1 MNILL
6 SVAFLHHFKNG
17 YFITFLEIFI
27 VYSLKLKITIKNF
40 MISLKKLNVVLVL
53 LISSTFLISCNGK
66 LPGADARKYP
76 ADPKKRIE
84 KNLSE
89 GRGFKLS
96 GGSKSR
102 GGVFEFASSNELWR
116 ASLDTIDFMPLAS
129 VNYSGGVIITDWYSS
144 NQNTNESIKIS
155 IRFLTNEIRSDA
167 IDVKVFIKKCSSLS
181 NCVIS
186 EKQGDIS
193 TELKKKILKTAA
205 VYKAEKKTKNS
216 KPYKYVE
223 PD

>member
-1 MNILL
+1 MIINIL
-6 SVAFLHHFKNG
+6 SK
-17 YFITFLEIFI
+17 YCI
-27 VYSLKLKITIKNF
+27 
-40 MISLKKLNVVLVL
+40 
-53 LISSTFLISCNGK
+53 FLILALFTLNSCANRG
-66 LPGADARKYP
+66 DARKIPP
-76 ADPKKRIE
+76 AADDRVKKNVE
-84 KNLSE
+84 E
-89 GRGFKLS
+89 GRGFKVMDKIS
-96 GGSKSR
+96 NRKKTN
-102 GGVFEFASSNELWR
+102 FEFASSNELWR
-116 ASLDTIDFMPLAS
+116 ASLDVIDFMPLTSA
-129 VNYSGGVIITDWYSS
+129 NYSGGIIITDWYSE
-144 NQNTNESIKIS
+144 NQNTSESIKLV